1 MNEYRIPE
9 LARKYVEHD
18 MITTHTE
25 LPDFPDFRVRLLYTL
40 LSEGTASAEHHE
52 LYALVVS
59 LVQMGLDIHDVID
72 TDTAVL
78 SQIRMRERQLNV
90 LAGDY
95 YSARFYHL
103 LSQAGQVGMVRCL
116 SDAICE
122 INRQKMN
129 LYILMRQMKLTAEE
143 YMAACTEL
151 KSGLFAGFGPFLG
164 EAHSPVWPE
173 LLAAVS
179 RCDVV
184 MDELERV
191 SEPLRFEG
199 SWGYWHVLEHGSEE
213 EKMKLIQ
220 HGREDS
226 FIKLLA
232 RKYDLRGQLIRML
245 KQAVQQFQTAAGQL
259 ESDKLTGELAELGE
273 SILRPFTAQAA
284 VYNEMR

>member
-9 LARKYVEHD
+9 LAKKYVEHD
-18 MITTHTE
+18 MIITHTE
-25 LPDFPDFRVRLLYTL
+25 LPEFPDFRVRLLYTL
-40 LSEGTASAEHHE
+40 LSEGKASAEHHE

-59 LVQMGLDIHDVID
+59 LVQMGLDIHDHID

-78 SQIRMRERQLNV
+78 SQMRMRERQLNV

-103 LSQAGQVGMVRCL
+103 LSQAGQVGMVRSL

-129 LYILMRQMKLTAEE
+129 LYILMRQQKLTAEE

-151 KSGLFAGFGPFLG
+151 KSGLFAGFGTLLD
-164 EAHSPVWPE
+164 EAHSLLWPE
-173 LLAAVS
+173 LLADVS
-179 RCDVV
+179 RCDAV

-199 SWGYWHVLEHGSEE
+199 SWGYWYVLELGTEE
-213 EKMKLIQ
+213 ERLKLLQ
-220 HGREDS
+220 HGREES
-226 FIKLLA
+226 YIKLLS

-245 KQAVQQFQTAAGQL
+245 KQAVQQLQAAADKLG
-259 ESDKLTGELAELGE
+259 SDKLVDELTKLGE
-273 SILRPFTAQAA
+273 RILRPFAAQAA